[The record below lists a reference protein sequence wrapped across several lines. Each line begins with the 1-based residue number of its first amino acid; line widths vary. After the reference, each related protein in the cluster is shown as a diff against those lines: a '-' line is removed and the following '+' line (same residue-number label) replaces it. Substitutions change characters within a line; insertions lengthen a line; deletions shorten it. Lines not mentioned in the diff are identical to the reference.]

1 MINIV
6 LYEPEIPENT
16 GNIMRTAVA
25 FDATLHL
32 IRPFGFIFDEKR
44 LKRSGAGYIDKVKYK
59 IYDDYEDFIN
69 QNQGKYYYFNIFNI
83 WQRKYRNSQRN
94 IKRPHR
100 KLYKNTNH

>member
-69 QNQGKYYYFNIFNI
+69 QNQGKYYYFT
-83 WQRKYRNSQRN
+83 R
-94 IKRPHR
+94 
-100 KLYKNTNH
+100 